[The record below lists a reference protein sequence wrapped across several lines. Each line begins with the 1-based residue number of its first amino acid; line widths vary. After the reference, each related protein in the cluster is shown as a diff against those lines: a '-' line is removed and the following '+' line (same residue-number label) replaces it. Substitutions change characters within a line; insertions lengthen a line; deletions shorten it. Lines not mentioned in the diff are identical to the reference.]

1 MWESSV
7 GTYKSWDSEGPELHS
22 EPTLAPAGM
31 LLSRVVNGSS
41 LSEARRKGKRE
52 ITGRYVLQTE
62 GPLLGEHLIWV
73 HWGSRASEMGWT
85 LDASLCNYLYYEC
98 FLWSLCLGFRPFT
111 EFVLYMWINT
121 SVFSQVVSLWA
132 HANHFVSMEMLWTS
146 FWAKHL
152 IKRMNFHPR
161 DSLLS
166 GAPYD

>member
-1 MWESSV
+1 
-7 GTYKSWDSEGPELHS
+7 
-22 EPTLAPAGM
+22 M

-121 SVFSQVVSLWA
+121 SVFSQVVSLSTCKSLCLHGNA
-132 HANHFVSMEMLWTS
+132 VDL
-146 FWAKHL
+146 
-152 IKRMNFHPR
+152 
-161 DSLLS
+161 LLS
-166 GAPYD
+166 ETLDKENELSSKG